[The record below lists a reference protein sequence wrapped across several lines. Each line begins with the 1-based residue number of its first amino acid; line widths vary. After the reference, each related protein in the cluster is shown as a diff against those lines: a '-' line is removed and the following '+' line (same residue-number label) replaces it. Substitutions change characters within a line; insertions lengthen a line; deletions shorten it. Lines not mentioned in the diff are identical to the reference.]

1 MDLFALCCSG
11 ATCPCSSYLYSK
23 YFIVS
28 IYQEH
33 ENIWITFTLLLLQY
47 FSISCYD
54 KVSLNVSWET
64 IAMIIWHIAWKIHW
78 GDCLTFHTH
87 CCSLGLKCG
96 VISKREV
103 SKSRDFLQQKGV
115 AWPDIGDFVLWGRN
129 DTMMASMQLLDLSIY
144 RFNSQASTSKVESVC
159 RFARCSGIHL

>member
-1 MDLFALCCSG
+1 MGLFALCCSG

-23 YFIVS
+23 YFMFS

-64 IAMIIWHIAWKIHW
+64 IAMIIWHIAWKIDW

-87 CCSLGLKCG
+87 CCSLGGNCG

-103 SKSRDFLQQKGV
+103 SKSRDFATEGSCLARYRGFCFMGKGWYHDGIYAIARLDHLQV
-115 AWPDIGDFVLWGRN
+115 
-129 DTMMASMQLLDLSIY
+129 
-144 RFNSQASTSKVESVC
+144 
-159 RFARCSGIHL
+159 